1 MIYQEVLMVDM
12 LNGMAPRYEHD
23 SKEKMYYYAGNNIVK
38 KHTDIEE
45 ITVPLFEYYA
55 QDWDQILIELL
66 NKCNQNII
74 QCKEPNWNMWCKVDD
89 VYAKEEIPFTSIITH
104 TDVDFE
110 VPPLTKVLITS
121 FCPKDTMFVLPA
133 PNYLGIAPTTDAR
146 QGMAVINSSLVVK
159 IKKPKPKPVRRESL
173 LDILVML

>member
-12 LNGMAPRYEHD
+12 LNGMAPKYEVR
-23 SKEKMYYYAGNNIVK
+23 EMERVFYYAGNNTIK
-38 KHTDIEE
+38 KQLNREE
-45 ITVPLFEYYA
+45 IKVPMFAYYA
-55 QDWDQILIELL
+55 QDWDQVLIELL

-74 QCKEPNWNMWCKVDD
+74 QCKEPNWNMWCKAKD
-89 VYAKEEIPFTSIITH
+89 VYSKEDMSFASIITH

-110 VPPLTKVLITS
+110 VPPLTKALITP

-133 PNYLGIAPTTDAR
+133 ANYLGVAPVQDTD

-159 IKKPKPKPVRRESL
+159 IQKPKPKPVRRESL

>member
-23 SKEKMYYYAGNNIVK
+23 SKEKVYYYAGNNIIK
-38 KHTDIEE
+38 KHTGIEE
-45 ITVPLFEYYA
+45 ISVPMFEYYA
-55 QDWDQILIELL
+55 QDWDQVLIELL
-66 NKCNQNII
+66 MKCSQNII
-74 QCKEPNWNMWCKVDD
+74 QCKEPNWNMWCKAKD
-89 VYAKEEIPFTSIITH
+89 VYSKEEMSFASIITH

-110 VPPLTKVLITS
+110 VPPLTKALITP

-133 PNYLGIAPTTDAR
+133 ANYLGVAPVQDTD

-159 IKKPKPKPVRRESL
+159 IQKPKPKPVRRESL